1 MYKGVTVGFDQLKDL
16 FHAFCCLW
24 VCALFRSPL
33 DGWWAFDYSFEDLFP
48 LFSMRKTKW
57 KLLMQAKVG
66 LDKEFQVALRKLRG
80 KDADIT
86 REAAEIQVLIL
97 NYRASLKAC
106 NFICLRNQDYVS
118 LQVYIH
124 TLRSLPKASIRDL
137 FKTKYIRSVIVSKFI
152 ILLIKLTLG

>member
-1 MYKGVTVGFDQLKDL
+1 
-16 FHAFCCLW
+16 
-24 VCALFRSPL
+24 
-33 DGWWAFDYSFEDLFP
+33 
-48 LFSMRKTKW
+48 
-57 KLLMQAKVG
+57 MQAKVG

-137 FKTKYIRSVIVSKFI
+137 FKSKYIRSVIVSKFI